1 MVNGRGAWN
10 NAGTGGTRKY
20 KDATKAGPYYFTG
33 TGVTQVGGSP
43 VDLNDPNQYA
53 VRGAVKAYQMALNRE
68 HDYDLLVDGKY
79 GPVTTKAVNEV
90 QTENDIPDTNPWGG
104 IGPDTSR
111 YLLYPQLKRV
121 WRNRAKSYT
130 PLNICSGTIRH
141 ESGWD
146 AGAVGFIDP
155 RDVGLA
161 QINAQAHPE
170 WDTDERLTPL
180 LSFRFVVDRYN
191 ADIPYF
197 KGNVRDA
204 VAAYNLGR
212 GGANRWISQGRPDL
226 YTPQGSTTPR
236 NVKAYIDSIF
246 EG

>member
-1 MVNGRGAWN
+1 MANGRGAWPVS
-10 NAGTGGTRKY
+10 GLGGTKKY
-20 KDATKAGPYYFTG
+20 KDKTRPGPYYF
-33 TGVTQVGGSP
+33 VGSGYDID
-43 VDLNDPNQYA
+43 VDDPNQYA
-53 VRGAVKAYQMALNRE
+53 VKGAVKAYQNALNRE
-68 HDYDLLVDGKY
+68 FLPDDKHLTVDGLFGEK
-79 GPVTTKAVNEV
+79 TSAVVFAYQEKHAA
-90 QTENDIPDTNPWGG
+90 QTGTPWGG

-111 YLLYPQLKRV
+111 TLLLPLLKRV
-121 WRNRAKSYT
+121 HRNRAESDT

-141 ESGWD
+141 ESNWD
-146 AGAVGFIDP
+146 AGAVGYIDP

-170 WDTDERLTPL
+170 WSVDERLTPL
-180 LSFRFVVDRYN
+180 LSYRFVVDRYN
-191 ADIPYF
+191 ADIDYF

-212 GGANRWISQGRPDL
+212 GGANRWISQGRPDW
-226 YTPQGSTTPR
+226 YTPQGSTTAR